1 MKSDLNPTIYILDEY
16 ELPSCP
22 SIMLLDVNLD
32 IEIDTLGLWYIEEL
46 RMEDAKGKTLSFKQ
60 GDWLFD
66 LLVADVYKDERLC
79 DLINYQC
86 LEA

>member
-66 LLVADVYKDERLC
+66 LLVADVYKDEKLC

-86 LEA
+86 IEA

>member
-86 LEA
+86 IEA

>member
-32 IEIDTLGLWYIEEL
+32 IDIDTLGLWYIEEL